1 MARLEKTISAAHF
14 DGGLFKMGVM
24 KGKDKK
30 NKVRGFYLKVSN
42 EVRGEKEEVDSRY
55 KKRKKDDR
63 EGNRRRENIIEKN

>member
-1 MARLEKTISAAHF
+1 
-14 DGGLFKMGVM
+14 MGVM

-55 KKRKKDDR
+55 KKEKKMTGKETGGER
-63 EGNRRRENIIEKN
+63 TL